1 MVGADNINYDRVN
14 TLLEDVEATAEKARE
29 IVSPSTNNEPTKKF
43 V

>member
-14 TLLEDVEATAEKARE
+14 TLLEYLEATAEKAMK